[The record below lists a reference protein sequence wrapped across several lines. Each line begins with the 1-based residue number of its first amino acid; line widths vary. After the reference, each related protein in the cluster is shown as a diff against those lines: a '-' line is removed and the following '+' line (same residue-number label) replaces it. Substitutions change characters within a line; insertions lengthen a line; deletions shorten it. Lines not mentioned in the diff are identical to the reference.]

1 MAKNLIVI
9 LGPTASGKTKLA
21 ARLAAQ
27 IGGEIIS
34 ADSRQV
40 YRGMDI
46 GTGKDLNQYVVDGKE
61 VGYHLIDIVDAC
73 EEFSLFDFQQKFYDV
88 FSRLNQR
95 KVLPIMVGG
104 TGLYIE
110 SILAAYDLPPA
121 PENEKLRRSL
131 SAKTI
136 NELQEILL
144 SLKPQAHNK
153 TDLEDTWRLVRAI
166 EIETARMMN
175 LRGKEKPVIDAAVFG
190 IRWPRPVLR
199 QRITLRLQER
209 LGQKMVEEVKA
220 LHDKGISWPRLES
233 FGLEYRFI
241 AMYLQKK
248 LDYQEMVKKLNTG
261 IHQFAKRQE
270 TWFRRMEKRGIGIKW
285 IDGDDYKLLQESV
298 MKYLE

>member
-1 MAKNLIVI
+1 
-9 LGPTASGKTKLA
+9 
-21 ARLAAQ
+21 
-27 IGGEIIS
+27 
-34 ADSRQV
+34 
-40 YRGMDI
+40 
-46 GTGKDLNQYVVDGKE
+46 
-61 VGYHLIDIVDAC
+61 
-73 EEFSLFDFQQKFYDV
+73 
-88 FSRLNQR
+88 
-95 KVLPIMVGG
+95 
-104 TGLYIE
+104 
-110 SILAAYDLPPA
+110 
-121 PENEKLRRSL
+121 
-131 SAKTI
+131 
-136 NELQEILL
+136 
-144 SLKPQAHNK
+144 
-153 TDLEDTWRLVRAI
+153 
-166 EIETARMMN
+166 MN